1 MGSLIITKRQRHGIV
16 GSALALLASVVI
28 AMSAIG
34 GSSLISTDSDL
45 PTDSFD
51 LFTGGE
57 AVFNDFAGKPLV
69 INFWA
74 SWCPACVGE
83 LPDIQ
88 AVHDRFGDDVT
99 ILGMANA
106 DQRGAAL
113 SLANEVGLTYTLG
126 DDPTGELFR
135 SLDLFAMPSTI
146 FVSADGQIQEV
157 FGGQLNE
164 SALADRIDTLI
175 ETS

>member
-1 MGSLIITKRQRHGIV
+1 MSTLTVTKRQRHGIV
-16 GSALALLASVVI
+16 ASALALLATVVI
-28 AMSAIG
+28 SISAFG
-34 GSSLISTDSDL
+34 GSSLISSDSDL
-45 PTDSFD
+45 PTASFE
-51 LFTGGE
+51 LFNGGDT
-57 AVFNDFAGKPLV
+57 AFADFAGKPLV

-88 AVHDRFGDDVT
+88 AVHEQFGDDVT

-106 DQRGAAL
+106 DQRDAAL
-113 SLANEVGLTYTLG
+113 TLANEVGLTYTLG
-126 DDPTGELFR
+126 DDPAGELFR

-164 SALADRIDTLI
+164 SALVDRISNLI